1 MLIKLKRFYQ
11 HSNMATPAQNVK
23 LPVKFAVE
31 MRFNNRVGFCL
42 VRTDQERG
50 TNAYDILL
58 RENSDNHFYNI
69 ETYVPL
75 NTPVYTQNVKKR
87 QEHRVHWSYTMKQL
101 KHSQTIIPVIKF
113 TPKVHLPSIC
123 TWNFVPIIERGQT
136 PAQAQAPAP
145 IPPIVQSKLPI
156 KEIPN
161 HAIRLLLLGAVIEGE
176 ECPISGTAIDI
187 TNGSVTSC
195 FHLFERDS
203 IARWLAL
210 PHTNKKCPVCM
221 QECDLYLL
229 P

>member
-1 MLIKLKRFYQ
+1 
-11 HSNMATPAQNVK
+11 MATPAQNVK

-31 MRFNNRVGFCL
+31 VRFNNRVGFCL
-42 VRTDQERG
+42 VRTDQDRG
-50 TNAYDILL
+50 TNTYDILL
-58 RENSDNHFYNI
+58 RENSDNRFYNI

-75 NTPVYTQNVKKR
+75 NTPAYTQNIKKR
-87 QEHRVHWSYTMKQL
+87 QEHRVNWSYTMKQL
-101 KHSQTIIPVIKF
+101 THEQRIIPIIKF
-113 TPKVHLPSIC
+113 TPKVHLPSIAA
-123 TWNFVPIIERGQT
+123 WSFVPIVERGQ
-136 PAQAQAPAP
+136 PAVPVPVPAPLPAPAPAP
-145 IPPIVQSKLPI
+145 IPAVIVEPKLPI

-176 ECPISGTAIDI
+176 ECPISGTAIDA

-221 QECDLYLL
+221 QACDLYLL

>member
-1 MLIKLKRFYQ
+1 
-11 HSNMATPAQNVK
+11 MATPAQNVK

-42 VRTDQERG
+42 VRTDQDRG
-50 TNAYDILL
+50 TDTYDILL
-58 RENSDNHFYNI
+58 RENNDNHFYNI

-75 NTPVYTQNVKKR
+75 NTPVYIQNIKKR

-101 KHSQTIIPVIKF
+101 KHGQTIIPVIKF
-113 TPKVHLPSIC
+113 TPKVHLPATA
-123 TWNFVPIIERGQT
+123 TWNFVPIVERN
-136 PAQAQAPAP
+136 AQVQLQVQLQVQGPP
-145 IPPIVQSKLPI
+145 PPLPMPVPPIIVQGSKIPI

-221 QECDLYLL
+221 QPCDLYLL

>member
-1 MLIKLKRFYQ
+1 
-11 HSNMATPAQNVK
+11 MATAAQNVK

-42 VRTDQERG
+42 VRTDQVRG
-50 TNAYDILL
+50 TNTYDVLL
-58 RENSDNHFYNI
+58 RENSDNRFYNI

-75 NTPVYTQNVKKR
+75 NTPAYTQNIKKR

-101 KHSQTIIPVIKF
+101 KHEQIIIPIIKF
-113 TPKVHLPSIC
+113 TPKVHLPSIA
-123 TWNFVPIIERGQT
+123 TWSFVPIVERGQT
-136 PAQAQAPAP
+136 QVQPPVPVPAP
-145 IPPIVQSKLPI
+145 ISPVVESKLPI

-176 ECPISGTAIDI
+176 ECPISGSAIDL

-210 PHTNKKCPVCM
+210 PNTNKKCPVCM
-221 QECDLYLL
+221 QSCDLYLL

>member
-1 MLIKLKRFYQ
+1 
-11 HSNMATPAQNVK
+11 MATPAQNVK

-31 MRFNNRVGFCL
+31 VRFNNRVGFCL
-42 VRTDQERG
+42 VRTDQDRG
-50 TNAYDILL
+50 TNTYDILL
-58 RENSDNHFYNI
+58 RENSDNRFYNI

-75 NTPVYTQNVKKR
+75 NTPAYTQNIKKR
-87 QEHRVHWSYTMKQL
+87 QEHRVNWSYTMKQL
-101 KHSQTIIPVIKF
+101 THNQTIIPIIKF
-113 TPKVHLPSIC
+113 TPKVHLPSIAG
-123 TWNFVPIIERGQT
+123 WNFVPIVERGQ
-136 PAQAQAPAP
+136 PAVPVPVPAPAPVP
-145 IPPIVQSKLPI
+145 IPPIVEAKLPI

-176 ECPISGTAIDI
+176 ECPISGTAIDA

-221 QECDLYLL
+221 QACDLYLL

>member
-1 MLIKLKRFYQ
+1 
-11 HSNMATPAQNVK
+11 MATTPQHVT

-42 VRTDQERG
+42 FKTGDPEELR
-50 TNAYDILL
+50 YDTLS
-58 RENSDNHFYNI
+58 RQNNHNYFYNI
-69 ETYVPL
+69 ESYTPP
-75 NTPVYTQNVKKR
+75 NTTRHSQNIKR
-87 QEHRVHWSYTMKQL
+87 TLEHVIHWSYTVKQL
-101 KHSQTIIPVIKF
+101 KHNETIIPIIKL
-113 TPKVHLPSIC
+113 TPKKHLPDTA
-123 TWNFVPIIERGQT
+123 TWSFVPIVERNAPET
-136 PAQAQAPAP
+136 PAPAPAPLPVP
-145 IPPIVQSKLPI
+145 IPPIIVQNKLPI

-161 HAIRLLLLGAVIEGE
+161 HAIRLLLLGAIIEGE
-176 ECPISGTAIDI
+176 ECPISGTALDA

-221 QECDLYLL
+221 QACDLYVL